1 MFLNY
6 PALDNLLVSTMQK
19 YGLRSEGSTLTEV
32 DPEMLLMISEAF
44 EAIFGNIIRELIDIS
59 RS

>member
-44 EAIFGNIIRELIDIS
+44 EAKFGNIIRELIDIS